1 MARTVEAPHDL
12 DRCPVCRNGIDP
24 EALLC
29 AACGAEKIM
38 INDGKG
44 DAASNLGCLGTL
56 ALLGG
61 LAAFLVRIFRAP
73 HPDPDITKQLLLA
86 VSVAAAA
93 LGVMFLARG
102 SRRGRENIENTTR
115 PAWRHVSAS
124 DVVAA
129 HKSAEEAAE
138 RAAKA
143 ADRAASEAR
152 KPAKR
157 SFFDH
162 LDTNPHRDDDD
173 PWR

>member
-12 DRCPVCRNGIDP
+12 DRCPVCRNDIDP
-24 EALLC
+24 AALLC
-29 AACGAEKIM
+29 AACGAEKIT

-44 DAASNLGCLGTL
+44 EAASNLGCLGTL

-61 LAAFLVRIFRAP
+61 LVAFCFTIFRATQ
-73 HPDPDITKQLLLA
+73 PDPDITKYMLLA
-86 VSVAAAA
+86 VSVGAVL
-93 LGVMFLARG
+93 LGVRFHVKG
-102 SRRGRENIENTTR
+102 SKRGRENIEKTTR
-115 PAWRHVSAS
+115 PAWKHVSAS

-129 HKSAEEAAE
+129 HKRAEEAAE

-143 ADRAASEAR
+143 ANTAAGQAR

-162 LDTNPHRDDDD
+162 LDTRPHRDDDD
-173 PWR
+173 LWR